1 MGPFRQPS
9 HGWRCTDTLAAHRRR
24 AVAGGRPARVS
35 RASRCRCRF
44 CPSPPAA
51 APPAPVAL
59 EPGGRITVL
68 DTLTADELEEG
79 RILEPEP
86 HERGTL
92 PPPAAETSKGEPLPL
107 RRYYVAYAFSP
118 RGAPG
123 PVGTVA
129 EFVLHQLP
137 PPPAV
142 VGASYTPAGGAA

>member
-1 MGPFRQPS
+1 
-9 HGWRCTDTLAAHRRR
+9 
-24 AVAGGRPARVS
+24 GGGERGTR
-35 RASRCRCRF
+35 
-44 CPSPPAA
+44 AA

-59 EPGGRITVL
+59 ERGGRITVL

-142 VGASYTPAGGAA
+142 VGASYTPAGVALTWEPSGGLLRFLLDQPLPDEPP

>member
-1 MGPFRQPS
+1 AGTVPARAGVP
-9 HGWRCTDTLAAHRRR
+9 RRL
-24 AVAGGRPARVS
+24 RPAPAARRP
-35 RASRCRCRF
+35 RA
-44 CPSPPAA
+44 PPPA

-137 PPPAV
+137 PPP
-142 VGASYTPAGGAA
+142 